1 MERVRTKEVE
11 AMELLRTL
19 ELHAEEAVRAEDVLS
34 RFEDDF
40 DLLLGE
46 FAGEYEELGL
56 DEVVVG
62 AIAPIVSCACALHR
76 PPAETHNAENP
87 FSLSL
92 QLRRLW
98 QSWDPLLAPT
108 YTVSQLKK
116 FRKLFLIDKHAAPSR
131 SFAASTDL
139 DVYGQQVRAEQ
150 DAETRRKQ
158 AERQMSPY
166 ETLMWTVW
174 LPKIRSSIKSVAA
187 IPVRRWR
194 PQH

>member
-62 AIAPIVSCACALHR
+62 AIAPIVSPACSLHR
-76 PPAETHNAENP
+76 P
-87 FSLSL
+87 L
-92 QLRRLW
+92 
-98 QSWDPLLAPT
+98 
-108 YTVSQLKK
+108 
-116 FRKLFLIDKHAAPSR
+116 
-131 SFAASTDL
+131 
-139 DVYGQQVRAEQ
+139 
-150 DAETRRKQ
+150 
-158 AERQMSPY
+158 
-166 ETLMWTVW
+166 
-174 LPKIRSSIKSVAA
+174 
-187 IPVRRWR
+187 
-194 PQH
+194 